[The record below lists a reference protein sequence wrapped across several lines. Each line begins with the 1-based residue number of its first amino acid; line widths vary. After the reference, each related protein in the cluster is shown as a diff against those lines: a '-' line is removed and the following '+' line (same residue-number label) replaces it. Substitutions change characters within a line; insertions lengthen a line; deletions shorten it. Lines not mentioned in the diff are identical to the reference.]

1 MNPTVQIQSSKI
13 TLFMQMR
20 GCFFLV
26 GLFLVIEIYDN
37 VLKQK
42 IIKFK
47 LEIKLNFSTCTSYM
61 ENITWRRGDMNFLF
75 YCKQVKYFSTQE
87 EKFWT
92 SKGPCNVLLILLYKH
107 RWNSKPFYFIIFC
120 CERHNLLCSRSKGD
134 LFPCK
139 DNMLFSCVCTKVHMV
154 NLHFLSPLMS
164 VHCC

>member
-13 TLFMQMR
+13 TLFTQMR
-20 GCFFLV
+20 GCFFPV

-47 LEIKLNFSTCTSYM
+47 LEIKLNLNTCTSYM
-61 ENITWRRGDMNFLF
+61 ENITWRRGDTNFLF

-92 SKGPCNVLLILLYKH
+92 SKRPCNVLLILLYKH
-107 RWNSKPFYFIIFC
+107 RWNSKPFYFNNF
-120 CERHNLLCSRSKGD
+120 LL
-134 LFPCK
+134 
-139 DNMLFSCVCTKVHMV
+139 
-154 NLHFLSPLMS
+154 
-164 VHCC
+164 